1 MNVRPLARLCG
12 LIGGACWAVRIV
24 LDDGLL
30 GEVLQWGGL
39 ALLFVG
45 MFGLGTTLVSQGAV
59 WLQVIV
65 GVAFPLLVW
74 SVLEVI
80 HGSGEAVVVDG
91 LVGIAIAAACLLALR
106 PNGDGR
112 ERPPRRHVGAHAR

>member
-1 MNVRPLARLCG
+1 MRPLARLCG
-12 LIGGACWAVRIV
+12 LLGGVCWMARIV
-24 LDDGLL
+24 LDDGVL

-39 ALLFVG
+39 ALLSVG
-45 MFGLGTTLVSQGAV
+45 LFGLGTTLVSQGAV

-74 SVLEVI
+74 SVLEVVR
-80 HGSGEAVVVDG
+80 GSGDAVVVDG
-91 LVGIAIAAACLLALR
+91 VVGIAIAAACLLALG
-106 PNGDGR
+106 PKGEGG

>member
-1 MNVRPLARLCG
+1 MA
-12 LIGGACWAVRIV
+12 RIV
-24 LDDGLL
+24 LDDGVL

-39 ALLFVG
+39 ALLSVG
-45 MFGLGTTLVSQGAV
+45 LFGLGTTLVSQGAV

-74 SVLEVI
+74 SVLEVVR
-80 HGSGEAVVVDG
+80 GSGDAVVVDG
-91 LVGIAIAAACLLALR
+91 VVGIAIAAACLLALG
-106 PNGDGR
+106 PKGEGG